1 MRRLYADIIY
11 PITSAPVKDK
21 VLLLSDAG
29 QVIGLRERKEFS
41 EGELECYLGAL
52 VPGFVNTHCHLE
64 LSHLKDKLPEKTG
77 LVDFLLAVVKQREA
91 DIATIQIA
99 MEKADTEMYR
109 NGIVAVGDISNS
121 ADSFSIKARKNI
133 YYHTFVELL
142 SIDPYK
148 VFTVM
153 QNGEKLLASARGFGL
168 HASLALHAPYSV
180 STELVKMVTR
190 YCYENGRPTSIHML
204 ESNDENEFYLQG
216 SGLIRKLYRE
226 LNIPLTH
233 FTPSRKTSLES
244 LLPYLKK
251 EVRTLLVHNT
261 IANAWDTESAEDMHP
276 NLFWCLCPNAN
287 RYIEDNMPDVPM
299 LMQHVQY
306 LTIGTDSLASN
317 HGLSILDELKTI
329 QQFYPQVRTDDMLRW
344 ATLYGAKFLGID
356 DTFGSFDTGKYPG
369 VNLISGIDAH
379 THEIKDAVV
388 KRIL

>member
-29 QVIGLRERKEFS
+29 QVIGLRERREFS
-41 EGELECYLGAL
+41 EGELECYQGAL

-64 LSHLKDKLPEKTG
+64 LSHMKDKLPEKTG

-99 MEKADTEMYR
+99 MEKADNEMYR
-109 NGIVAVGDISNS
+109 SGIVAVGDISNS

-276 NLFWCLCPNAN
+276 NLYWCLCPNAN

-317 HGLSILDELKTI
+317 HSLSILDELKTI
-329 QQFYPQVRTDDMLRW
+329 QQFYPQVRTHDMLRW

-356 DTFGSFDTGKYPG
+356 DTFGSFDIGKYPG

-379 THEIKDAVV
+379 TLEIKDAVV